1 MRHKYPSRITNATY
15 LRRRMRSRTGII
27 KKVTRNRNTIRW
39 ICEEKNFRGILTGLN
54 EAFVINHMTKEA
66 LILQHNK

>member
-39 ICEEKNFRGILTGLN
+39 ICEEKN
-54 EAFVINHMTKEA
+54 
-66 LILQHNK
+66 LQRNSYRSEWSICN